1 MASPTSSSNTNV
13 RNLFVLCIWPPLISL
28 SSRDGY
34 AESCSIP
41 EHHPRYA
48 SLTLCVIS
56 VFLTLFPALAFRKW
70 LGGEDKINAY
80 THKLAMEG
88 GKRLAEILGTR
99 TLDESGE
106 FTLNMVR
113 PILFFIF
120 PAVLS
125 LILRE

>member
-1 MASPTSSSNTNV
+1 M
-13 RNLFVLCIWPPLISL
+13 
-28 SSRDGY
+28 
-34 AESCSIP
+34 
-41 EHHPRYA
+41 
-48 SLTLCVIS
+48 
-56 VFLTLFPALAFRKW
+56 FLAVFPALAFRKW

-113 PILFFIF
+113 PTLLFVS

-125 LILRE
+125 PGLCE